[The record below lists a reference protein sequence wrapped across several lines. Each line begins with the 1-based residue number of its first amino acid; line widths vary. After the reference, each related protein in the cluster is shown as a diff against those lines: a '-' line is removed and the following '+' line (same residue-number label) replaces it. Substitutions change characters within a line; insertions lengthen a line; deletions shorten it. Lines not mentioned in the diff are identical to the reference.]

1 MRKVEFQQE
10 IKDDFAFAPTHQQDL
25 AIQMLSDF
33 MSVSVNQCLFILK
46 GYAGTGKT
54 SLISSF
60 VKVLRKHNYQVILL
74 APTGRAAR
82 VLSNYSEIPALTIHR
97 KIYRQHRVGD
107 IHTNYSLNTNLHAH
121 TLFIVDEASM
131 ISHKS
136 SMSDIFSSNPLLDD
150 LIEYVYSG
158 NDCRLMLIGDTA
170 QLPPIG
176 ENESKALNAEYLQG
190 FGLDTFEI
198 ELNEVV
204 RQRAES
210 GILLQ
215 ATHIRQYITAIQKQ
229 MYEYGQTEEIKQP
242 LIPAKPFPDLQCV
255 EGEEL
260 LEALE
265 DSYSQVGI
273 EDTIIITRANWRANQ
288 YNMGIRNRILWRE
301 ELLERGD
308 LLMVAKNNYYW
319 AEQDKRDD
327 FLANGEIIQVRKV
340 IKRYKLY
347 GFEWAQVEL
356 EVPDHEEWYPEVL
369 LLVDTLLAEAP
380 ALTKEQQEKLYYAIL
395 EDYQHITTQKARLKA
410 LKEDKHFNALQVKYA
425 YAITCHK
432 SQGGQWRRV
441 FLDGAMLQE
450 DMLNLDGLRW
460 LYTAY
465 TRATDKLYL
474 INYPERGKETAPIR
488 SNEGNV

>member
-1 MRKVEFQQE
+1 MRKVEFQEE
-10 IKDDFAFAPTHQQDL
+10 IKDDFAFTPTHQQDL
-25 AIQMLSDF
+25 AIQLLSDF
-33 MSVSVNQCLFILK
+33 MAIGVNQGLFILK

-60 VKVLRKHNYQVILL
+60 VRILRRHNYQVILL

-82 VLSNYSEIPALTIHR
+82 VLSNYSEMPALTIHR

-107 IHTNYSLNTNLHAH
+107 INTSYSLNINKHAH

-131 ISHKS
+131 ISHTS
-136 SMSDIFSSNPLLDD
+136 SMGDIFSSNPLLDD
-150 LIEYVYSG
+150 LVEYVYSG
-158 NDCRLMLIGDTA
+158 DDCRLMLIGDTA

-176 ENESKALNAEYLQG
+176 ENESRALNAEYLQG

-198 ELNEVV
+198 ELSEVV
-204 RQRAES
+204 RQKAES
-210 GILLQ
+210 GILYQ
-215 ATHIRQYITAIQKQ
+215 ATRIREEITDIQQ
-229 MYEYGQTEEIKQP
+229 AMHDYGRTEEVTQP
-242 LIPAKPFPDLQCV
+242 LLPAQRFPDLQCV

-265 DSYSQVGI
+265 DSYSKVGT
-273 EDTIIITRANWRANQ
+273 EDTIVITRANWRANQ

-301 ELLERGD
+301 ELFERGD
-308 LLMVAKNNYYW
+308 LLMVAKNNYFW
-319 AEQDKRDD
+319 AELENRED

-340 IKRYKLY
+340 TKRYELY
-347 GFEWAQVEL
+347 GFQWAQVEL
-356 EVPDHEEWYPEVL
+356 ELPDHEDWYPEVL

-395 EDYQHITTQKARLKA
+395 EDYQHLTTQKQRLKA
-410 LKEDKHFNALQVKYA
+410 LREDKHFNALQVKYA

-465 TRATDKLYL
+465 TRATETLYL
-474 INYPERGKETAPIR
+474 INYPERGKEPSLEESI
-488 SNEGNV
+488 EEDV

>member
-1 MRKVEFQQE
+1 
-10 IKDDFAFAPTHQQDL
+10 
-25 AIQMLSDF
+25 
-33 MSVSVNQCLFILK
+33 
-46 GYAGTGKT
+46 
-54 SLISSF
+54 
-60 VKVLRKHNYQVILL
+60 
-74 APTGRAAR
+74 
-82 VLSNYSEIPALTIHR
+82 
-97 KIYRQHRVGD
+97 
-107 IHTNYSLNTNLHAH
+107 
-121 TLFIVDEASM
+121 
-131 ISHKS
+131 
-136 SMSDIFSSNPLLDD
+136 
-150 LIEYVYSG
+150 
-158 NDCRLMLIGDTA
+158 LMLIGDTA

-395 EDYQHITTQKARLKA
+395 EDYQHITTQKARLNA

-474 INYPERGKETAPIR
+474 INYPERGKEAVPIR
-488 SNEGNV
+488 SNEENV